1 MIFQEACEFQIDETF
16 SVCDVGLV
24 MGGLLTKGVVREG
37 SRLAIGPLN
46 DGTFKPVTVQS
57 IHRNKVP
64 CRVVRAGQS
73 AALSLDCK
81 VPELRRGMVL
91 LQPDAQ
97 ASGCYYFQVTTY
109 THAPL
114 RHVQSIYVRMCLQAR
129 VFVLYHAT
137 TIYPGF
143 QTTMYIGSI
152 RQTAVIVGI
161 MATNG
166 IHTNESSSVLF
177 KFVSHPEYMRVG
189 SRLLF
194 KEGTTRGIGK
204 ITQIFP
210 HENS

>member
-1 MIFQEACEFQIDETF
+1 
-16 SVCDVGLV
+16 
-24 MGGLLTKGVVREG
+24 
-37 SRLAIGPLN
+37 
-46 DGTFKPVTVQS
+46 
-57 IHRNKVP
+57 
-64 CRVVRAGQS
+64 
-73 AALSLDCK
+73 
-81 VPELRRGMVL
+81 
-91 LQPDAQ
+91 
-97 ASGCYYFQVTTY
+97 
-109 THAPL
+109 
-114 RHVQSIYVRMCLQAR
+114 
-129 VFVLYHAT
+129 
-137 TIYPGF
+137 
-143 QTTMYIGSI
+143 MYIGSI

>member
-1 MIFQEACEFQIDETF
+1 
-16 SVCDVGLV
+16 

-91 LQPDAQ
+91 LQADAQ

-109 THAPL
+109 VITHGTATYTHASYDMFNQYTCVCVYRLGYSCCIMPQL
-114 RHVQSIYVRMCLQAR
+114 YILASRQLCTSVASDRQQS
-129 VFVLYHAT
+129 
-137 TIYPGF
+137 
-143 QTTMYIGSI
+143 S
-152 RQTAVIVGI
+152 
-161 MATNG
+161 
-166 IHTNESSSVLF
+166 
-177 KFVSHPEYMRVG
+177 
-189 SRLLF
+189 
-194 KEGTTRGIGK
+194 
-204 ITQIFP
+204 
-210 HENS
+210 